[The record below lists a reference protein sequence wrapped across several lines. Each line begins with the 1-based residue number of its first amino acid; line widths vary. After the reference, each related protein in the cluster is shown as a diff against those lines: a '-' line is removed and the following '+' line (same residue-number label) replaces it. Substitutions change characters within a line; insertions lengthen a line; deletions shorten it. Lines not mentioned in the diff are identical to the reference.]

1 MVQFLRYSGDA
12 PVASQSTQNSKL
24 KTQNSKHLTPPRSL
38 LQPLG
43 VVHARFINS
52 LVGMGAEIIALCLEQ
67 VRGQALLAIAIEVG
81 QGRTERRNGDT
92 GLYCE
97 R

>member
-1 MVQFLRYSGDA
+1 MMTKPDGSILRYSGDA
-12 PVASQSTQNSKL
+12 KLQATPL
-24 KTQNSKHLTPPRSL
+24 KTQSSKPKTPPRSL

-43 VVHARFINS
+43 MVHARFINS
-52 LVGMGAEIIALCLEQ
+52 LVSMGAEIIALCLEQ

-81 QGRTERRNGDT
+81 QGRTERGNGDT
-92 GLYCE
+92 SLYCE